1 VRFLILLSLFSLQV
15 MSQPDAPESLKE
27 KKTALFIYTKMT
39 PLNFSWKDL
48 GVEGEDSFVAP
59 LNQNWLEW
67 FKQHQTSFKEVIS
80 CTQSC
85 EQDFNTWLEGQNLDK
100 LSGVWVKTDLA
111 LRRLE
116 SERFEISGG
125 IVFLEIDHRKNLGAK
140 TIEVQKVSFPLA
152 DMKQRNSALA
162 SYLFRLT
169 LPFYEGLLGQLTTQ
183 QDTRS
188 QRLVIKGFNYLSDL
202 NALEKLMNER
212 RPNLNLKTN
221 LISFARNEAH
231 LDVTFKGEEKLFTDL
246 LSELKELK
254 SSRRFTLVHEY
265 IDNSHVLKMIAE

>member
-1 VRFLILLSLFSLQV
+1 
-15 MSQPDAPESLKE
+15 MSQQELPEDLKE
-27 KKTALFIYTKMT
+27 KKTALFIYTKMN

-67 FKQHQTSFKEVIS
+67 FKQNQTSFKEVIS
-80 CTQSC
+80 CFQAC

-100 LSGVWVKTDLA
+100 LSGVWIKTDLS

-116 SERFEISGG
+116 NERFEISGG

-140 TIEVQKVSFPLA
+140 TIEVQKVSFPLV

-169 LPFYEGLLGQLTTQ
+169 LPFYEGLIDQLTAQ

-188 QRLVIKGFNYLSDL
+188 QKLVIRGFSYLSDL
-202 NALEKLMNER
+202 NGLEKLMNEK

-221 LISFARNEAH
+221 LISFDRKEAQ
-231 LDVTFKGEEKLFTDL
+231 LDVTFKGEEKLFIDL

-265 IDNSHVLKMIAE
+265 KDNRHVLKMIAQ